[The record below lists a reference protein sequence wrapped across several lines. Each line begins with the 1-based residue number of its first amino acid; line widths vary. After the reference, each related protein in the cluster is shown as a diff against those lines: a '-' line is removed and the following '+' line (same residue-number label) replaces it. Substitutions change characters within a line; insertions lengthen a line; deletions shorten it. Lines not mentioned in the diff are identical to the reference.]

1 MAEPASVE
9 PGPRPYTGWRKQ
21 ADPDS
26 ETVVGLYRGGA
37 TQKEIARH
45 LGVSRQRVAEV
56 LAAAGVDRR
65 ESGLACP
72 VGPAELRRL
81 VANGKNQRELS
92 VMFGAA
98 PGTVGRWLA
107 EAGIGEPDPRIDHE
121 RLRELYV
128 VEALTVREVAERFG
142 VSHHRVIREL
152 ALAGIARRS
161 RHERRARG
169 ARAAV
174 TDEALRELYVERGL
188 TLRELRAVLGVSDE
202 YLRKRLRECGLAKRP
217 GSFVPKLARDRAE
230 VTADAAE
237 LYEAGHGLREVGE
250 ALGISSTEVRELLH
264 ESGVAVR
271 PPGLPFA
278 TDQRHRRLLEDLYG
292 DNAVT
297 AVLARFGVPVQ
308 NPSQWSRPSPFEVV
322 VDLPLP
328 EALVRELYVEVGLSG
343 YHIGL
348 LCGVGALSVMNRLRA
363 LGIVVRPSGRPCPW
377 TTRTYG

>member
-1 MAEPASVE
+1 MAESASVE
-9 PGPRPYTGWRKQ
+9 PAPRPFTGWRKQ
-21 ADPDS
+21 GDPDP
-26 ETVVGLYRGGA
+26 EVVAGLYRSGA
-37 TQKEIARH
+37 TQKAIAQR
-45 LGVSRQRVAEV
+45 LGVSRQRVAEA

-72 VGPAELRRL
+72 VDDTELRRL
-81 VANGKNQRELS
+81 VADGKNQRELS
-92 VMFGAA
+92 AMFAAA

-107 EAGIGEPDPRIDHE
+107 EAGIGEPDPRIDHG
-121 RLRELYV
+121 RLCELYV

-142 VSHHRVIREL
+142 VPHHRVIREL
-152 ALAGIARRS
+152 ALAGVARRS
-161 RHERRARG
+161 RHERRPRG

-188 TLRELRAVLGVSDE
+188 TLRELRAVFGVSDE

-217 GSFVPKLARDRAE
+217 GTFVPRLARDRDE

-237 LYEAGHGLREVGE
+237 LYEAGLGLREVGE
-250 ALGISSTEVRELLH
+250 ALGISSSEVRELLH
-264 ESGVAVR
+264 EAGIAVR

-278 TDQRHRRLLEDLYG
+278 ADQRDRRLLEDLYG
-292 DNAVT
+292 DSAVVE
-297 AVLARFGVPVQ
+297 VLERFGVPVQ
-308 NPSQWSRPSPFEVV
+308 DPSQWSRPSPFEVL

-363 LGIVVRPSGRPCPW
+363 LGIAVRPSGRPCPW
-377 TTRTYG
+377 TVRTYG

>member
-9 PGPRPYTGWRKQ
+9 PRPRPYTGWRKQ
-21 ADPDS
+21 AAPDPDA
-26 ETVVGLYRGGA
+26 VVGLYRSGA
-37 TQKEIARH
+37 TQKEIAQR
-45 LGVSRQRVAEV
+45 LGVSRQRVAEA

-72 VGPAELRRL
+72 VDDTELRRL
-81 VANGKNQRELS
+81 VADGKNQSELS
-92 VMFGAA
+92 AMFAAA

-107 EAGIGEPDPRIDHE
+107 EAGIGEPDPRIDHG

-142 VSHHRVIREL
+142 VPHHRVIREL

-161 RHERRARG
+161 RHERRPRG

-188 TLRELRAVLGVSDE
+188 TLRELCAVFGVSDE

-217 GSFVPKLARDRAE
+217 GSFVPRLARDRAE

-250 ALGISSTEVRELLH
+250 ALGISSSEVRELLH
-264 ESGVAVR
+264 EAGVAVR

-278 TDQRHRRLLEDLYG
+278 ADQRHRRLLEDLYG
-292 DNAVT
+292 DREVVD
-297 AVLARFGVPVQ
+297 VLERFGVSVQ
-308 NPSQWSRPSPFEVV
+308 DPSQWSRPSPFEVL

-363 LGIVVRPSGRPCPW
+363 LGIAVRPSGRPCPW
-377 TTRTYG
+377 TARTYG